1 MSIVPRNYKTTYTTI
16 VTRNMNFVLHCTIC
30 EELIKRRGRM
40 INIRYKL
47 LKSHSI
53 VVGLG
58 DKGRFFFGNSGHLFS
73 SRCFHTYKT
82 DLLLQNC
89 SPVQIWSN
97 QSQIQRI
104 LKNIF
109 FQVPQIVFLLKPC
122 DSIWS
127 HNSKMV

>member
-53 VVGLG
+53 VEVSTSEK
-58 DKGRFFFGNSGHLFS
+58 DP
-73 SRCFHTYKT
+73 TA
-82 DLLLQNC
+82 
-89 SPVQIWSN
+89 
-97 QSQIQRI
+97 
-104 LKNIF
+104 
-109 FQVPQIVFLLKPC
+109 FLEFTE
-122 DSIWS
+122 
-127 HNSKMV
+127 N

>member
-58 DKGRFFFGNSGHLFS
+58 DKGRFFWKFGPL
-73 SRCFHTYKT
+73 
-82 DLLLQNC
+82 
-89 SPVQIWSN
+89 VQ
-97 QSQIQRI
+97 
-104 LKNIF
+104 L
-109 FQVPQIVFLLKPC
+109 
-122 DSIWS
+122 
-127 HNSKMV
+127 